1 MAIRTRAKAVIT
13 LVVLAATLLAAL
25 AREKHWEFRRNA
37 SVFKAARA
45 ETPEDAVYKMLDT
58 ARAGDT
64 NAYLD
69 CFSGELRLQLSQV
82 INETSA
88 SQFSKYLVEQNS
100 AFTGVAVSVSE
111 NSNPGD
117 ARLRLEYVYPERNE
131 VQDLYLRRDSEKWK
145 IVKVAGSEQIKTLIP
160 YGTRVTE

>member
-1 MAIRTRAKAVIT
+1 M
-13 LVVLAATLLAAL
+13 
-25 AREKHWEFRRNA
+25 
-37 SVFKAARA
+37 
-45 ETPEDAVYKMLDT
+45 
-58 ARAGDT
+58 
-64 NAYLD
+64 
-69 CFSGELRLQLSQV
+69 